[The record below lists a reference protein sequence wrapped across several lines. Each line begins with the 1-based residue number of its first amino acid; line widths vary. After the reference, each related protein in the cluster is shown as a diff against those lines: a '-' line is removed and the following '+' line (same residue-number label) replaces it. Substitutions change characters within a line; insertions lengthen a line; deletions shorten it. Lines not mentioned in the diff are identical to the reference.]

1 MNLSN
6 YLKEVVRE
14 LKLSTFPTQN
24 TVLNFTIFVI
34 VFTAVVAV
42 YLGALDLGFGKGT
55 IGFVEMLKTSEFVSG
70 LNINKVDTSVVEIAT
85 TTATNTATVT
95 DILLK

>member
-34 VFTAVVAV
+34 VFTAAVAV
-42 YLGALDLGFGKGT
+42 YLGALDVVFGKGT
-55 IGFVEMLKTSEFVSG
+55 VSGIEILRTSEVLAPYRAESVN
-70 LNINKVDTSVVEIAT
+70 NIVEVASTTIDIAT
-85 TTATNTATVT
+85 STATSTN
-95 DILLK
+95 

>member
-1 MNLSN
+1 MNAN

-34 VFTAVVAV
+34 LFTAAVAV
-42 YLGALDLGFGKGT
+42 YLGALDVVFGKGT
-55 IGFVEMLKTSEFVSG
+55 VSGIEILRTSEV
-70 LNINKVDTSVVEIAT
+70 LAPYRADVNNIVEVASTTIEIAT
-85 TTATNTATVT
+85 STATSTN
-95 DILLK
+95 

>member
-1 MNLSN
+1 MNAN

-34 VFTAVVAV
+34 LFTAAVAV
-42 YLGALDLGFGKGT
+42 YLGALDVVFGKGT
-55 IGFVEMLKTSEFVSG
+55 VSG
-70 LNINKVDTSVVEIAT
+70 IEILRSSEVLAPYRADVNNILEVASTTIDIAT
-85 TTATNTATVT
+85 STATSTN
-95 DILLK
+95 

>member
-1 MNLSN
+1 MNAN

-34 VFTAVVAV
+34 LFTAAVAV
-42 YLGALDLGFGKGT
+42 YLGALDVVFGKGT
-55 IGFVEMLKTSEFVSG
+55 VSGIEMLRSSEV
-70 LNINKVDTSVVEIAT
+70 LAPYRANVNNIVEVASTTIEIAT
-85 TTATNTATVT
+85 STATSTN
-95 DILLK
+95 

>member
-1 MNLSN
+1 MNAN

-34 VFTAVVAV
+34 VFTAAVAV
-42 YLGALDLGFGKGT
+42 YLGALDVVFGKGT
-55 IGFVEMLKTSEFVSG
+55 VSG
-70 LNINKVDTSVVEIAT
+70 IEILRSSEVLAPYRANINNIVEVASTTIDIAT
-85 TTATNTATVT
+85 STATSTN
-95 DILLK
+95 

>member
-24 TVLNFTIFVI
+24 VVVNFTIFVI
-34 VFTAVVAV
+34 VFTAAMAS
-42 YLGALDLGFGKGT
+42 YLGVLDVGFGKGVLSL
-55 IGFVEMLKTSEFVSG
+55 IEILKTSDFAQ
-70 LNINKVDTSVVEIAT
+70 NIKPVVEAVQVAT
-85 TTATNTATVT
+85 STATST
-95 DILLK
+95 I

>member
-1 MNLSN
+1 MNAN

-34 VFTAVVAV
+34 VFTAAVAV
-42 YLGALDLGFGKGT
+42 YLGALDVVFGKGT
-55 IGFVEMLKTSEFVSG
+55 VSGIEMLRSSEV
-70 LNINKVDTSVVEIAT
+70 LAPYRANVNNIVEVASTTIEIAT
-85 TTATNTATVT
+85 STATSTN
-95 DILLK
+95 

>member
-1 MNLSN
+1 MNAN

-34 VFTAVVAV
+34 VFTAAVAV
-42 YLGALDLGFGKGT
+42 YLGALDVVFGKGT
-55 IGFVEMLKTSEFVSG
+55 VSG
-70 LNINKVDTSVVEIAT
+70 IEILRSSEVLAPYRANVNNIVEVASTTLDIAT
-85 TTATNTATVT
+85 STATST
-95 DILLK
+95 K

>member
-1 MNLSN
+1 MNAN

-34 VFTAVVAV
+34 LFTAAVAV
-42 YLGALDLGFGKGT
+42 YLGALDVVFGKGT
-55 IGFVEMLKTSEFVSG
+55 VSGIEMLRSSEILAPYRANVN
-70 LNINKVDTSVVEIAT
+70 NIVEVASTTIEIAT
-85 TTATNTATVT
+85 STATSTN
-95 DILLK
+95 